1 MKLRKKIAA
10 AILSATLVFGFQS
23 SPVFAETV
31 EADGE
36 YVMGDG
42 TEENQVVAK

>member
-1 MKLRKKIAA
+1 MKKKIAA
-10 AILSATLVFGFQS
+10 AILGAMLAFGVHS

-36 YVMGDG
+36 YYMGDG